1 MTSPNGTAGVG
12 KWIVEKLSH
21 GSRKPVHTTFSLS
34 GEETCFT
41 LCHTMV
47 PFAVYRH
54 LSSLSKALT
63 PGSKLATFISHEGT
77 VIFLF
82 FPTLPL
88 HCTVPQA
95 KKHRKKIY
103 GRSQCSHGVVQ
114 RGTKLKSSCE
124 EEELIALLEFGTRS
138 RIG

>member
-41 LCHTMV
+41 LRHTMV

-88 HCTVPQA
+88 LFLKPRNTG
-95 KKHRKKIY
+95 KKY
-103 GRSQCSHGVVQ
+103 MEGVSVHMVLC
-114 RGTKLKSSCE
+114 RE
-124 EEELIALLEFGTRS
+124 EQN
-138 RIG
+138 